1 MLPEPPAVPSGVIDV
16 RDEWSN
22 MAAWAGRLA
31 SSPGMIRDDFY
42 EAEIPE

>member
-16 RDEWSN
+16 RNEWN
-22 MAAWAGRLA
+22 GMGVWAGRLA
-31 SSPGMIRDDFY
+31 SSPGMIRDDFC